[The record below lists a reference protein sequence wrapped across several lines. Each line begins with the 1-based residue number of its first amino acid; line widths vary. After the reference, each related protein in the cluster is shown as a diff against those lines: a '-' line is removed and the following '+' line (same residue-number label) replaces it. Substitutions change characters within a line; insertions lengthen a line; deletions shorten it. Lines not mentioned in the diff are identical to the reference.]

1 MIYINKFD
9 YLNYVDTENY
19 LQVMIYGLPGIGM
32 IMMKQVKY
40 GRKVMLFLIKKNII
54 TECGSTQVQQ
64 EFLE

>member
-40 GRKVMLFLIKKNII
+40 GRKVTRFLILDII
-54 TECGSTQVQQ
+54 TECGSIQVQQ